1 MDLRQQTG
9 NALMLEVRQCCLST
23 QQSKLI
29 EQLSFTVKHQEI
41 AGIQAPSGSGK
52 SLLLR
57 WILGALPEEISAR
70 GSLHLNGTDLSKTPT
85 EKRCIGLMLQSA
97 KLFPHL
103 SVAGNLNI
111 AIPSTLKGSERMSL
125 IAQRLHRAGL
135 DGYEKR
141 DPSTLSGGEQAR
153 VALLRSLLA
162 EPKAL
167 LLDEPFSSLD
177 AATKQDFRS
186 WVYAHIKELGI
197 PTLIV
202 SHDRED
208 FSEVDWLID
217 IRKQSKTS
225 IQQRESTPC

>member
-1 MDLRQQTG
+1 
-9 NALMLEVRQCCLST
+9 
-23 QQSKLI
+23 
-29 EQLSFTVKHQEI
+29 
-41 AGIQAPSGSGK
+41 
-52 SLLLR
+52 
-57 WILGALPEEISAR
+57 
-70 GSLHLNGTDLSKTPT
+70 
-85 EKRCIGLMLQSA
+85 
-97 KLFPHL
+97 
-103 SVAGNLNI
+103 
-111 AIPSTLKGSERMSL
+111 MSL